1 MSSLSWLTA
10 EDEADDCRLYLH
22 ISMDAVQ
29 GYKSASAEKRQHEQL
44 DLLVLSNMH
53 SKEGKRK

>member
-22 ISMDAVQ
+22 IFMDAVQ
-29 GYKSASAEKRQHEQL
+29 GYKEISF
-44 DLLVLSNMH
+44 N
-53 SKEGKRK
+53 

>member
-22 ISMDAVQ
+22 IFMDAVQ
-29 GYKSASAEKRQHEQL
+29 GYKEISFNWKKNSMCNCAFTGFKQYA
-44 DLLVLSNMH
+44 
-53 SKEGKRK
+53 